1 VLIGCPRRDGTPAA
15 SIELVPTPLQLRIG
29 PVWVH
34 RKPLRPDRSLR
45 PAGSGRL
52 LFEPAPAGSHGMT
65 NPPPECLA
73 SSVALL
79 SRDNSAKP
87 SNVTSCR
94 F

>member
-1 VLIGCPRRDGTPAA
+1 
-15 SIELVPTPLQLRIG
+15 
-29 PVWVH
+29 
-34 RKPLRPDRSLR
+34 
-45 PAGSGRL
+45 L